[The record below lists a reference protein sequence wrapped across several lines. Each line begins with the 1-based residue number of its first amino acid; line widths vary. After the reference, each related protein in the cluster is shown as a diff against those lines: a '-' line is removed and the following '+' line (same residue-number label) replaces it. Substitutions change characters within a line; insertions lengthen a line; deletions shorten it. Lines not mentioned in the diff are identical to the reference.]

1 MIREPRQFRAT
12 HVCPEVRQASNKRKY
27 CVPEPMSRKPSS
39 NTVQELHEEDSV
51 KLQTFGVAAAM
62 LVLTTLRPAAQSPTI
77 QSDALKDWTNM
88 KETMTKIADAM
99 PEDKFGFKPTPA
111 QRTFGEQILHVAG
124 ANVGLIKMLGGKA
137 AAPTVNAKATSKA
150 EILKALADS
159 YDYGIAVI
167 KEQTD
172 QAMLEAV
179 KGPSFIGTA
188 TRARLV
194 WATIGHAWDEY
205 GAMTV
210 YLRLNGIVP
219 PASRGM

>member
-1 MIREPRQFRAT
+1 M
-12 HVCPEVRQASNKRKY
+12 
-27 CVPEPMSRKPSS
+27 
-39 NTVQELHEEDSV
+39 
-51 KLQTFGVAAAM
+51 KLRTFGVVAALLA
-62 LVLTTLRPAAQSPTI
+62 VATLRPAAQSATI

-88 KETMTKIADAM
+88 KDTMAKIANAM

-111 QRTFGEQILHVAG
+111 QRSFGEQILHVAG
-124 ANVGLIKMLGGKA
+124 ANVGIIRTLGGKA
-137 AAPTVNAKATSKA
+137 AAPAINQKATSKA
-150 EILKALADS
+150 EILKALDDS
-159 YDYGIAVI
+159 YDYGIAVL

-172 QAMLEAV
+172 QSMLETV

-194 WATIGHAWDEY
+194 WDTIGHAWDEY

>member
-1 MIREPRQFRAT
+1 M
-12 HVCPEVRQASNKRKY
+12 KRY
-27 CVPEPMSRKPSS
+27 M
-39 NTVQELHEEDSV
+39 
-51 KLQTFGVAAAM
+51 FGFVAAMIA
-62 LVLTTLRPAAQSPTI
+62 LATLRPAAQTVTI
-77 QSDALKDWTNM
+77 QSDLLKDWTNM
-88 KETMTKIADAM
+88 KETMTKIAEAM

-111 QRTFGEQILHVAG
+111 QRSYGEQILHVAG
-124 ANVGLIKMLGGKA
+124 ANVGLIKTLGGKA
-137 AAPTVNAKATSKA
+137 AAPTIDNKATSKA
-150 EILKALADS
+150 AIVKALTDS

-172 QAMLEAV
+172 QSMAEAV
-179 KGPSFIGTA
+179 QGPKFIGTA

-194 WATIGHAWDEY
+194 WDTIGHAWDEY

>member
-1 MIREPRQFRAT
+1 MRVSTFVVTAAVVALTSLR
-12 HVCPEVRQASNKRKY
+12 
-27 CVPEPMSRKPSS
+27 PSAQS
-39 NTVQELHEEDSV
+39 
-51 KLQTFGVAAAM
+51 
-62 LVLTTLRPAAQSPTI
+62 TTL
-77 QSDALKDWTNM
+77 QSDALKDWSNM
-88 KETMTKIADAM
+88 KETMTKAADAM

-111 QRTFGEQILHVAG
+111 QRSFGEQILHVAG
-124 ANVGLIKMLGGKA
+124 ANVGIMRTLG
-137 AAPTVNAKATSKA
+137 AKAPAPMINQKATAKA
-150 EILKALADS
+150 EIMKALTDS
-159 YDYGIAVI
+159 FDYGTAVI

-172 QAMLEAV
+172 QSMGEAV

-194 WATIGHAWDEY
+194 FDTIGHAWDEY

>member
-1 MIREPRQFRAT
+1 M
-12 HVCPEVRQASNKRKY
+12 
-27 CVPEPMSRKPSS
+27 
-39 NTVQELHEEDSV
+39 
-51 KLQTFGVAAAM
+51 FGVVSAM
-62 LVLTTLRPAAQSPTI
+62 VIAFATVRPAAQATTI

-88 KETMTKIADAM
+88 KGTMAKIADAM
-99 PEDKFGFKPTPA
+99 PEEKFGFKPTPA
-111 QRTFGEQILHVAG
+111 QRSFGEQILHVAE
-124 ANVGLIKMLGGKA
+124 ANVGLIKTLGGKT
-137 AAPTVNAKATSKA
+137 AAPTIDSKATSKA
-150 EILKALADS
+150 AILKALSDS

-172 QAMLEAV
+172 QSMAEAV
-179 KGPSFIGTA
+179 QGPRFIGTA

-194 WATIGHAWDEY
+194 WDTIGHAWDEY

>member
-1 MIREPRQFRAT
+1 MRVSTIGI
-12 HVCPEVRQASNKRKY
+12 V
-27 CVPEPMSRKPSS
+27 
-39 NTVQELHEEDSV
+39 
-51 KLQTFGVAAAM
+51 AAM
-62 LVLTTLRPAAQSPTI
+62 LALTALPAAAQSTTI

-111 QRTFGEQILHVAG
+111 QRSFGEQILHVAG
-124 ANVGLIKMLGGKA
+124 ANVGILRSLGGKA
-137 AAPTVNAKATSKA
+137 PAPAINQKATSKA
-150 EILKALADS
+150 EIMKALTDS
-159 YDYGIAVI
+159 FDYGIAVI

-172 QAMLEAV
+172 QSMAEAV

-194 WATIGHAWDEY
+194 FDTIGHAWDEY